1 MKRLIA
7 VAATVVGAT
16 LVLVGGV
23 QAGNGAQTTRATLP
37 SGWDIY
43 PMTCNETQVITKNQR
58 KETFHCAYT
67 GPPPAHTEQADET
80 NAFWFSDF
88 DGAPAVKFHIVIT
101 PSGSFDGWAI
111 Y

>member
-1 MKRLIA
+1 MKTLA
-7 VAATVVGAT
+7 TLAALAGAA

-43 PMTCNETQVITKNQR
+43 PMTCDETQVITTNQR

-67 GPPPAHTEQADET
+67 GPPPAQAEEADET

-101 PSGSFDGWAI
+101 PSGGFEGWAT

>member
-43 PMTCNETQVITKNQR
+43 PMTCDETQVINTKQR

>member
-1 MKRLIA
+1 MKTLA
-7 VAATVVGAT
+7 TLAALAGAA

-43 PMTCNETQVITKNQR
+43 PMTCDETQVITTNQR
-58 KETFHCAYT
+58 KETLHCAYT
-67 GPPPAHTEQADET
+67 GPPPAQAEEADET

-101 PSGSFDGWAI
+101 PSGGFEGWAI